1 MQDKMTDNSL
11 ATASDL
17 MNLKDNTPPETHALV
32 STLAQRSVF
41 DMSLG
46 ILAMNICGNLYS
58 CFDYLSSEATGLG
71 SKFKLLHPKP
81 FEMQHDALFCQF

>member
-1 MQDKMTDNSL
+1 MTENSL

-17 MNLKDNTPPETHALV
+17 LNLKDNTPPETKALFA
-32 STLAQRSVF
+32 TLTQRSVF

-58 CFDYLSSEATGLG
+58 CFDYLSTEADGLG
-71 SKFKLLHPKP
+71 LTHTLHPKP
-81 FEMQHDALFCQF
+81 FLLQHHALFC

>member
-1 MQDKMTDNSL
+1 VKTLQIQRLEQIMQDKMTENSL

-17 MNLKDNTPPETHALV
+17 MNLKDNTPPEVKPLYA
-32 STLAQRSVF
+32 TLTQRSVF

-58 CFDYLSSEATGLG
+58 CFDYLSSEVSLDLDTQQT
-71 SKFKLLHPKP
+71 KPYLL
-81 FEMQHDALFCQF
+81 

>member
-1 MQDKMTDNSL
+1 MTENSL

-17 MNLKDNTPPETHALV
+17 MNLKDNTPPLV
-32 STLAQRSVF
+32 KPMYATLVQRSVF

-58 CFDYLSSEATGLG
+58 CFDYLSTEASPDLG
-71 SKFKLLHPKP
+71 IAKPKP
-81 FEMQHDALFCQF
+81 YLLQGHALFC